1 MTTATTIG
9 SPRTTATHPARSL
22 AVDRSG
28 VTCGSVIESLGVYLP
43 PRSVTTKEVLRGCK
57 KMIMFPLEKMTGIHS
72 RRMAGDGEYSIDL
85 ARKAVAECLALS
97 RHEPSAIDLLICCNI
112 SRCDGPEH
120 RFSYEPSTAMKL
132 RGEFGFENAQAYDIS
147 NACAG
152 MFTAIYLIDAF
163 LQAGLIRRGMAV
175 SGEYIT
181 HLTKTAQQEIN
192 GFLDP
197 RLACLTVGDAGAAVI
212 LEQSPSSDI
221 GFADLSLYTTS
232 KHSRHCIAKVTDQPH
247 GGAIMHTDPVAI
259 TTTAIKQGARHATHT
274 EQRRQW
280 LGGRFDHLI
289 MHQTSETAMRGGMKE
304 LNATIGR
311 QVCRD
316 DNAIINVGERG
327 NTATTSHLV
336 AVFDHIA
343 SGRIRSGDRA
353 IFGIAGSGQTVGTG
367 LYTFDDLPDR
377 LRDRLDGRSAAVR
390 VAPLEQRDSPRTPA
404 QRPRVRIESLGVPPR
419 GGLPIRGTLPL
430 VKAAV
435 EDGLWRSSYR
445 RNDIDLMLFAGVYR
459 TDFLCEPAV
468 AALAAGDLEIND
480 VVESLDD
487 PQTLVFDVGNG
498 GVGFL
503 NACQIAGDLIRS
515 GKHRVALVTTS
526 EVENNREN
534 PAVPPVGVVET
545 GSALI
550 LDESPDGETGF
561 GEFLFKSYTE
571 HIDRFE
577 SHGAS
582 VAGKPAMLVERDPLL
597 EDIYLDCIADAVGE
611 LLAREKVAPIDL
623 RVVLPPQFA
632 PGFVARLAARL
643 GIDAES
649 CVDIAHDHQDYLT
662 SSFVH
667 AMRHAVERGMAGPGD
682 LGLVIGVGA
691 GIQVGCALY
700 RF

>member
-1 MTTATTIG
+1 MTTAMTIE
-9 SPRTTATHPARSL
+9 SPRSTHTHPTRSQSI
-22 AVDRSG
+22 DRAG

-43 PRSVTTKEVLRGCK
+43 PRSVTTREVIRGCK
-57 KMIMFPLEKMTGIHS
+57 KTILFPLEKMTGIHS

-97 RHEPSAIDLLICCNI
+97 RHRPTDIDLVVCCNI
-112 SRCDGPEH
+112 SRCDGPEN
-120 RFSYEPSTAMKL
+120 RFSYEPSTAMRL
-132 RGEFGFENAQAYDIS
+132 RHEFGFDHAQAFDIS

-152 MFTAIYLIDAF
+152 MFTAIYLIDTF
-163 LQAGLIRRGMAV
+163 IQAGLIRRGMAV

-197 RLACLTVGDAGAAVI
+197 RMACLTVGDAGAAVI
-212 LEQSPSSDI
+212 LERSSGVGT

-232 KHSRHCIAKVTDQPH
+232 KHSRHCVAKITDQPH
-247 GGAIMHTDPVAI
+247 GGAIMLTDPVAI
-259 TTTAIKQGARHATHT
+259 TTTAIKHGARHATHT
-274 EQRRQW
+274 AQRRQW

-289 MHQTSETAMRGGMKE
+289 MHQTSETALRGGMKE
-304 LNATIGR
+304 LNASLGK
-311 QVCRD
+311 QACRD

-336 AVFDHIA
+336 AVFDNIV
-343 SGRIRSGDRA
+343 SGRIRSGDRVV
-353 IFGIAGSGQTVGTG
+353 FGIAGSGQTVGTA
-367 LYTFDDLPDR
+367 LYQFDDLPDR
-377 LRDRLDGRSAAVR
+377 LRDRLEGRAVPVR
-390 VAPLEQRDSPRTPA
+390 LAPVEDQAVPPTPA
-404 QRPRVRIESLGVPPR
+404 RRSTVRIESLGVPPL
-419 GGLPIRGTLPL
+419 GDLTELGTLPL

-435 EDGLWRSSYR
+435 EDGLRRSSHR
-445 RNDIDLMLFAGVYR
+445 RDEIDLMIFAGVYR

-480 VVESLDD
+480 AVESLDG
-487 PQTLVFDVGNG
+487 PKTFVFDVGNG

-503 NACQIAGDLIRS
+503 NACHIATEMIRA
-515 GKHRVALVTTS
+515 GRHRVALVTAS

-534 PAVPPVGVVET
+534 AAVPLVGVVET

-571 HIDRFE
+571 HLDRYV
-577 SHGAS
+577 SHSAA
-582 VAGKPAMLVERDPLL
+582 VEGKPAIVARRDPRL
-597 EDIYLDCIADAVGE
+597 EDLHLECIADAVEE
-611 LLAREKVAPIDL
+611 LLARERLTPADL
-623 RVVLPPQFA
+623 KFVLPPQFA
-632 PGFVARLAARL
+632 PGFVARLAVRL
-643 GIDAES
+643 GIDAAR
-649 CVDIAHDHQDYLT
+649 CVDIAHDDRDYLT

-667 AMRHAVERGMAGPGD
+667 STKHAVERGMAGPGD